1 MITLFT
7 KHDIWDMIE
16 NKKMSL
22 SEIQEEIG
30 FEDIGQGYGYKSYT
44 AFLLGKIDEN
54 YADEYICY
62 IPEYCYFDETKKLDI
77 DSCYTYQDFK
87 NLCQNTSINPTDLF
101 ESCDWQHPS
110 SLLNEI
116 E

>member
-30 FEDIGQGYGYKSYT
+30 FEDIRQ
-44 AFLLGKIDEN
+44 
-54 YADEYICY
+54 
-62 IPEYCYFDETKKLDI
+62 
-77 DSCYTYQDFK
+77 
-87 NLCQNTSINPTDLF
+87 
-101 ESCDWQHPS
+101 
-110 SLLNEI
+110 
-116 E
+116 